1 MFNPELSHVVFFEN
15 RPGVAVSPQGD
26 HIFVTE
32 TVPVLNLW
40 PAVVYYWPEAS
51 ITGILAASTICLIYL
66 WRRVLL
72 RPQSSGLLYCQRCN
86 YCLEGIGKCTVRCPE
101 CGADLI
107 LRRAQVRG
115 RSRRRR
121 TAAAAAVLLMLTVVL
136 GMPHLLGVQRKN
148 AASKWFQWWSVG
160 AHRHAVAGNWQWLLR
175 HEGTVTQLE
184 SVDTSSGSVSDS
196 LAFFPG
202 ASVGDIGL
210 SSDGRW
216 MVLATDAGIHL
227 LNIRGQ
233 TILKKQ
239 LLRVEGVPTIRNP
252 SREPFVGFNRDR
264 TRVYTAWE
272 NSDAALTEVWAH
284 DVGSGRGELFGE
296 EPYEMVDPLGPQTHV
311 FTITHLKTRSLL
323 VETPDSRSDRLVEV
337 TIRPLESFDEVLLR
351 IRSPLWFTRRPV
363 FDEEREQMYLI
374 ASDRR
379 VSVYSLESGS
389 QVGSIKAHSSEAF
402 AFDPH
407 NRTLRIMRRAFLR
420 GAILVGRDVDKSE
433 WMSAIDLPL
442 DIHDVRMYTDAV
454 GKTLVVTG
462 LEVDATRSRSNQL
475 RIYSIQP

>member
-1 MFNPELSHVVFFEN
+1 MFSPELSHIVFFDS

-26 HIFVTE
+26 RIFATE
-32 TVPVLNLW
+32 TVPAVNLW
-40 PAVVYYWPEAS
+40 PVLIYYWPEAS

-66 WRRVLL
+66 WRRVFL
-72 RPQSSGLLYCQRCN
+72 RPQSHGLLYCQRCN
-86 YCLEGIGKCTVRCPE
+86 YCLEGIGNCTVRCPE
-101 CGADLI
+101 CGADL
-107 LRRAQVRG
+107 LPRRTQVRG

-121 TAAAAAVLLMLTVVL
+121 TAIAAAVILVLTAGL

-148 AASKWFQWWSVG
+148 AASNWFQWWSVR

-184 SVDTSSGSVSDS
+184 SVDARSGAVSEP

-202 ASVGDIGL
+202 ASNGDIGL

-216 MVLATDAGIHL
+216 MVLATDSGIHL

-233 TILKKQ
+233 MILKKQ

-252 SREPFVGFNRDR
+252 GREPFVGFNRES

-284 DVGSGRGELFGE
+284 DVGSGRGEIFGV
-296 EPYEMVDPLGPQTHV
+296 EPYERVGPLGLLTHG
-311 FTITHLKTRSLL
+311 FTIAHLKTRSLL
-323 VETPDSRSDRLVEV
+323 VETPDSRSDRSVEITV
-337 TIRPLESFDEVLLR
+337 RTLESFDEILLR
-351 IRSPLWFTRRPV
+351 IQSPLWFTRRPV
-363 FDEEREQMYLI
+363 FDEERAQMYLI
-374 ASDRR
+374 ASDSRID
-379 VSVYSLESGS
+379 VFSLESGS
-389 QVGSIKAHSSEAF
+389 QVAWIKAGSSEAL

-407 NRTLRIMRRAFLR
+407 NRMLRIMRRAFLR
-420 GAILVGRDVDKSE
+420 GAVLVSRDVDASE
-433 WMSAIDLPL
+433 WMPAIDLPL
-442 DIHDVRMYTDAV
+442 SIHDVRMYTDVV